1 MKSISR
7 FLLVALTLVS
17 VGPARA
23 VVATTAGSNLT
34 AYNGASGAMNNN
46 TWNTMMNTRGQNAA
60 NAPRA
65 DFGNCNAL
73 ILRCAQPKCASGGCT
88 TMEIATPIVSGCV
101 QSNATCKQ
109 YGDELVEYISA
120 QLVATSTARA
130 NAQAAAAQ
138 TAAAQA
144 AAQQSSEQLQAMQ
157 AQMQELQQ
165 QNAET
170 ASALRDALAQQQE
183 ATATAIA
190 SAVASANQTPTATTS
205 TTTATPDTT
214 QSGNSATTTTATTI
228 SDTDLTAAQVAAA
241 NAGISPDILAREQI
255 SGQIMSKIE
264 NAENQL
270 KTLKS
275 AMDRT
280 FEYAGCDTSGN
291 NCTGPKRAKA
301 FKQRAMEFFDPY
313 NAVLDELYDALIM
326 AQSVGVDI
334 TDIYMMLNGTCNAWA
349 KYLCTDGQV
358 MHYTTKNCKDGT
370 SKPESNVSA
379 TVRGGAKCNIGQVV
393 PTSDGGCQLIQMLTS
408 NDEVQYNW
416 LYPDQGFE
424 NAQVRVGCASEALDS
439 SALFRNR
446 KKQASIDIDTL
457 QRIIEQD
464 APTVYG
470 SSRLRG
476 NMQPNPDG
484 VKYCAVNE
492 ETLADLQKSVSLK
505 KLPTKVCTTDTDLL
519 NKFEQKGSVSFLS
532 ASQSRDFTL
541 SASNSFSQAP
551 SVTGNNCVSC
561 NISSMGANNYGKCV
575 TCTTG
580 ATLFGARGCWTA
592 QNSCIC
598 PDGYN
603 TDNSGACVRNT
614 TEESTQSTTPGGGGN
629 TNFSAVNGLRTAYVC
644 SSDNDCIACV
654 NAGGTWTNGLSRKC
668 DCGIGKTYDETTKQ
682 CKWSTN

>member
-1 MKSISR
+1 MKSISK
-7 FLLVALTLVS
+7 FLVSALALVS
-17 VGPARA
+17 VTPAMA
-23 VVATTAGSNLT
+23 AVATTAGSNLT
-34 AYNGASGAMNNN
+34 AYNGAAGAINNN
-46 TWNTMMNTRGQNAA
+46 TWNTMMNTRGQNVA

-109 YGDELVEYISA
+109 YGNELIEYISA

-144 AAQQSSEQLQAMQ
+144 AAQQSSEQLQTIQ
-157 AQMQELQQ
+157 AQMQALQA

-170 ASALRDALAQQQE
+170 ASELRNALTQQQE
-183 ATATAIA
+183 ATAAAIA
-190 SAVASANQTPTATTS
+190 SAVASANPTPA
-205 TTTATPDTT
+205 
-214 QSGNSATTTTATTI
+214 NSATTSITQSDNSTITSDNNLTLAQTTAAE
-228 SDTDLTAAQVAAA
+228 SGVSA
-241 NAGISPDILAREQI
+241 DILAREQI
-255 SGQIMSKIE
+255 AGQIMSKIE
-264 NAENQL
+264 NAQNKL

-275 AMDRT
+275 AMERT

-291 NCTGPKRAKA
+291 NCAGPKRVKT

-349 KYLCTDGQV
+349 KYLCADGQV
-358 MHYTTKNCKDGT
+358 MHYTSKNCVNGIST
-370 SKPESNVSA
+370 SESGDKA
-379 TVRGGAKCNIGQVV
+379 TVLGGAKCKVGQVV

-416 LYPDQGFE
+416 LYPDEGFE
-424 NAQVRVGCASEALDS
+424 NAQVRVGCASEALDT

-464 APTVYG
+464 APSVYG
-470 SSRLRG
+470 SSKLRG

-492 ETLADLQKSVSLK
+492 TTLSDLQKYASLK
-505 KLPTKVCTTDTDLL
+505 KLPSKICTTDTDLL
-519 NKFEQKGSVSFLS
+519 TKWKNKGGISAQGVGHIDTTSSLYNFSPQNMQIMFECAGNATCNLCKNTGGRWLS
-532 ASQSRDFTL
+532 AGIMSQCNCGFLRFDPKNGCTWSL
-541 SASNSFSQAP
+541 SN
-551 SVTGNNCVSC
+551 
-561 NISSMGANNYGKCV
+561 ANKKN
-575 TCTTG
+575 
-580 ATLFGARGCWTA
+580 
-592 QNSCIC
+592 
-598 PDGYN
+598 
-603 TDNSGACVRNT
+603 
-614 TEESTQSTTPGGGGN
+614 
-629 TNFSAVNGLRTAYVC
+629 
-644 SSDNDCIACV
+644 
-654 NAGGTWTNGLSRKC
+654 
-668 DCGIGKTYDETTKQ
+668 
-682 CKWSTN
+682 

>member
-17 VGPARA
+17 VGPAHA

-109 YGDELVEYISA
+109 YGNELVEYISA

-183 ATATAIA
+183 ATAAAIA
-190 SAVASANQTPTATTS
+190 SAVASANPTPA
-205 TTTATPDTT
+205 
-214 QSGNSATTTTATTI
+214 NSATTSITQSDNSTITSDNNLTVAQTTAAE
-228 SDTDLTAAQVAAA
+228 SGVSA
-241 NAGISPDILAREQI
+241 DILAREQI
-255 SGQIMSKIE
+255 AGQIMSKIE
-264 NAENQL
+264 NAQNKL

-275 AMDRT
+275 AMERT

-291 NCTGPKRAKA
+291 NCAGPKRVKT

-349 KYLCTDGQV
+349 KYLCADGQV
-358 MHYTTKNCKDGT
+358 MHYTSKNCVNGIST
-370 SKPESNVSA
+370 SESGDKA
-379 TVRGGAKCNIGQVV
+379 TVLGGAKCKVGQVV

-416 LYPDQGFE
+416 LYPDEGFE
-424 NAQVRVGCASEALDS
+424 NAQVRVGCASEALDT
-439 SALFRNR
+439 SALLRNR

-464 APTVYG
+464 APSVYG
-470 SSRLRG
+470 SSKLRG

-492 ETLADLQKSVSLK
+492 TTLSDLQKYASLK
-505 KLPTKVCTTDTDLL
+505 KLPSKICTTDTDLL
-519 NKFEQKGSVSFLS
+519 TKWKNKGGISAQGVGHIDTTSSLYAFSPKNMQIIFECAGNAACHLCKTTGGRWLS
-532 ASQSRDFTL
+532 AGITSQCNCGFLRFAPKKGCTWSL
-541 SASNSFSQAP
+541 SNA
-551 SVTGNNCVSC
+551 TG
-561 NISSMGANNYGKCV
+561 
-575 TCTTG
+575 
-580 ATLFGARGCWTA
+580 
-592 QNSCIC
+592 
-598 PDGYN
+598 
-603 TDNSGACVRNT
+603 
-614 TEESTQSTTPGGGGN
+614 
-629 TNFSAVNGLRTAYVC
+629 
-644 SSDNDCIACV
+644 
-654 NAGGTWTNGLSRKC
+654 
-668 DCGIGKTYDETTKQ
+668 
-682 CKWSTN
+682 

>member
-1 MKSISR
+1 MKSISK
-7 FLLVALTLVS
+7 FLVSALALVS
-17 VGPARA
+17 VTPAMA
-23 VVATTAGSNLT
+23 AVATTAGSNLT
-34 AYNGASGAMNNN
+34 AYNGAAGAINNN
-46 TWNTMMNTRGQNAA
+46 TWNTMMNPRGQNVA

-109 YGDELVEYISA
+109 YGNELIEYISA

-144 AAQQSSEQLQAMQ
+144 AAQQSSEQLQTIQ
-157 AQMQELQQ
+157 AQMQALQA

-170 ASALRDALAQQQE
+170 ASELRNALTQQQE
-183 ATATAIA
+183 ATAAAIA
-190 SAVASANQTPTATTS
+190 SAVASANPTPA
-205 TTTATPDTT
+205 
-214 QSGNSATTTTATTI
+214 NSATTSITQSDNSTITSDNNLTVAQTTAAE
-228 SDTDLTAAQVAAA
+228 SGVSA
-241 NAGISPDILAREQI
+241 DILAREQI
-255 SGQIMSKIE
+255 AGQIMSKIE
-264 NAENQL
+264 NAQNKL

-275 AMDRT
+275 AMERT

-291 NCTGPKRAKA
+291 NCAGPKRVKT

-349 KYLCTDGQV
+349 KYLCADGQV
-358 MHYTTKNCKDGT
+358 MHYTSKNCVNGIST
-370 SKPESNVSA
+370 SESGDKA
-379 TVRGGAKCNIGQVV
+379 TVLGGAKCKVGQVV

-416 LYPDQGFE
+416 LYPDEGFE
-424 NAQVRVGCASEALDS
+424 NAQVRVGCASEALDT

-464 APTVYG
+464 APSVYG
-470 SSRLRG
+470 SSKLRG

-492 ETLADLQKSVSLK
+492 TTLSDLQKYASLK
-505 KLPTKVCTTDTDLL
+505 KLPSKICTTDTDLL
-519 NKFEQKGSVSFLS
+519 TKWNNKGGISAQGVGHIDATSSQYNFSSQNMQIMFDCAGNATCILCKNTGGRWLSAGIMSQCNCGLLRFDPKKGCTWSLSNANEQK
-532 ASQSRDFTL
+532 
-541 SASNSFSQAP
+541 
-551 SVTGNNCVSC
+551 
-561 NISSMGANNYGKCV
+561 
-575 TCTTG
+575 
-580 ATLFGARGCWTA
+580 
-592 QNSCIC
+592 
-598 PDGYN
+598 
-603 TDNSGACVRNT
+603 
-614 TEESTQSTTPGGGGN
+614 
-629 TNFSAVNGLRTAYVC
+629 
-644 SSDNDCIACV
+644 
-654 NAGGTWTNGLSRKC
+654 
-668 DCGIGKTYDETTKQ
+668 
-682 CKWSTN
+682 

>member
-23 VVATTAGSNLT
+23 FVATTAGSNLT

-183 ATATAIA
+183 ATAAAIA
-190 SAVASANQTPTATTS
+190 SAVASANQTPAATTS
-205 TTTATPDTT
+205 TTTVASDTA
-214 QSGNSATTTTATTI
+214 QSGNSATTGTSTTTT
-228 SDTDLTAAQVAAA
+228 SDQDLTAAQVAAA
-241 NAGISPDILAREQI
+241 NAGVSADILAREQI

-264 NAENQL
+264 NAQNQL

-291 NCTGPKRAKA
+291 NCTGPKRVKA

-349 KYLCTDGQV
+349 KYLCSDGQV
-358 MHYTTKNCKDGT
+358 MHYTTKNCVEGKST
-370 SKPESNVSA
+370 PESGASA
-379 TVRGGAKCNIGQVV
+379 TVRGGAECNIGQVV

-492 ETLADLQKSVSLK
+492 ESLAELQKSVSLK
-505 KLPTKVCTTDTDLL
+505 KLPTQVCTTDTDLL
-519 NKFEQKGSVSFLS
+519 NKFNQKGGVQTSPDPQAVAEIILIKNCTA
-532 ASQSRDFTL
+532 ASQPQRCNECQ
-541 SASNSFSQAP
+541 SN
-551 SVTGNNCVSC
+551 
-561 NISSMGANNYGKCV
+561 
-575 TCTTG
+575 
-580 ATLFGARGCWTA
+580 
-592 QNSCIC
+592 
-598 PDGYN
+598 DG
-603 TDNSGACVRNT
+603 
-614 TEESTQSTTPGGGGN
+614 QW
-629 TNFSAVNGLRTAYVC
+629 
-644 SSDNDCIACV
+644 I
-654 NAGGTWTNGLSRKC
+654 K
-668 DCGIGKTYDETTKQ
+668 K
-682 CKWSTN
+682 

>member
-1 MKSISR
+1 MKSISK
-7 FLLVALTLVS
+7 FLVSALALVS
-17 VGPARA
+17 VTPAMA
-23 VVATTAGSNLT
+23 AVATTAGSNLT
-34 AYNGASGAMNNN
+34 AYNGAAGAINNN
-46 TWNTMMNTRGQNAA
+46 TWNTMMNPRGQNVA

-109 YGDELVEYISA
+109 YGNELIEYISA

-144 AAQQSSEQLQAMQ
+144 AAQQSSEQLQTIQ
-157 AQMQELQQ
+157 AQMQALQA

-170 ASALRDALAQQQE
+170 ASELRNALTQQQE
-183 ATATAIA
+183 ATAAAIA
-190 SAVASANQTPTATTS
+190 SAVASANPTPA
-205 TTTATPDTT
+205 
-214 QSGNSATTTTATTI
+214 NSATTSITQSDNSTITSDNNLTVAQTTAAE
-228 SDTDLTAAQVAAA
+228 SGVSA
-241 NAGISPDILAREQI
+241 DILAREQI
-255 SGQIMSKIE
+255 AGQIMSKIE
-264 NAENQL
+264 NAQNKL

-275 AMDRT
+275 AMERT

-291 NCTGPKRAKA
+291 NCAGPKRVKT

-349 KYLCTDGQV
+349 KYLCADGQV
-358 MHYTTKNCKDGT
+358 MHYTSKNCVNGIST
-370 SKPESNVSA
+370 SENGDKA
-379 TVRGGAKCNIGQVV
+379 TVLGGAKCKVGQVV

-416 LYPDQGFE
+416 LYPDEGFE
-424 NAQVRVGCASEALDS
+424 NAQVRVGCASEALDT

-464 APTVYG
+464 APSVYG
-470 SSRLRG
+470 SSKLRG

-492 ETLADLQKSVSLK
+492 TTLSDLQKYASLK
-505 KLPTKVCTTDTDLL
+505 KLPSKICTTDTDLL
-519 NKFEQKGSVSFLS
+519 TKWKNKGGIS
-532 ASQSRDFTL
+532 AQDVRRIDAT
-541 SASNSFSQAP
+541 
-551 SVTGNNCVSC
+551 
-561 NISSMGANNYGKCV
+561 SSLY
-575 TCTTG
+575 
-580 ATLFGARGCWTA
+580 
-592 QNSCIC
+592 
-598 PDGYN
+598 
-603 TDNSGACVRNT
+603 
-614 TEESTQSTTPGGGGN
+614 
-629 TNFSAVNGLRTAYVC
+629 NFSPQNMQIMLECAGNKTCALCKRT
-644 SSDNDCIACV
+644 
-654 NAGGTWTNGLSRKC
+654 GGTWFSAGIMSQCNCGLLKFDPKKGCTWSLSNAN
-668 DCGIGKTYDETTKQ
+668 KQ
-682 CKWSTN
+682 N

>member
-7 FLLVALTLVS
+7 FLLIALTLVS
-17 VGPARA
+17 VGPAHA

-109 YGDELVEYISA
+109 YGNELVEYISA

-183 ATATAIA
+183 ATAAAIA
-190 SAVASANQTPTATTS
+190 SAVASANQTPAAATS
-205 TTTATPDTT
+205 TTTVASDTT
-214 QSGNSATTTTATTI
+214 QSGNSATATTTTT

-241 NAGISPDILAREQI
+241 NAGVSADILARAKI

-264 NAENQL
+264 NAQNQL

-275 AMDRT
+275 AMNRT

-291 NCTGPKRAKA
+291 NCTGPKRVKA

-334 TDIYMMLNGTCNAWA
+334 TDIYMMLNGTCNVWA
-349 KYLCTDGQV
+349 KYLCSDGQV
-358 MHYTTKNCKDGT
+358 MHYTPKNCVDGT
-370 SKPESNVSA
+370 SKPESGDKA
-379 TVRGGAKCNIGQVV
+379 TVLGGAKCKVGQVV

-416 LYPDQGFE
+416 LNPEQGFE
-424 NAQVRVGCASEALDS
+424 NAQVRVGCASEALDT

-464 APTVYG
+464 ATVYG

-476 NMQPNPDG
+476 NMQPKPDG

-492 ETLADLQKSVSLK
+492 KSLADLQKSVSLK
-505 KLPTKVCTTDTDLL
+505 RLPTTVCTTDTDLL
-519 NKFEQKGSVSFLS
+519 NKFNQNGSVQTSPDPQAGAEIMLIKNCTA
-532 ASQSRDFTL
+532 ASQPQRCNECQNNDGQWIK
-541 SASNSFSQAP
+541 SNGVEQ
-551 SVTGNNCVSC
+551 C
-561 NISSMGANNYGKCV
+561 KCP
-575 TCTTG
+575 
-580 ATLFGARGCWTA
+580 FGA
-592 QNSCIC
+592 SYL
-598 PDGYN
+598 DGY
-603 TDNSGACVRNT
+603 G
-614 TEESTQSTTPGGGGN
+614 
-629 TNFSAVNGLRTAYVC
+629 
-644 SSDNDCIACV
+644 CI
-654 NAGGTWTNGLSRKC
+654 
-668 DCGIGKTYDETTKQ
+668 Y
-682 CKWSTN
+682 